1 MRVAGAHGTRHG
13 ALRGGVAA
21 ACPQPGGQGGRE
33 AVDEAG
39 RFAELVAITK
49 LLQSAERGDQA
60 DLVPALRQRA
70 REVRR
75 WMGAG

>member
-1 MRVAGAHGTRHG
+1 M
-13 ALRGGVAA
+13 
-21 ACPQPGGQGGRE
+21 
-33 AVDEAG
+33 DEAG